1 MDPKKSL
8 WQKFQTQENHS
19 DLPVIKICDWGPW
32 VLNNLSGIHYAG
44 TLTLTLTLTQT
55 PIPNPSPNPPPPP
68 NPNPNPRLSSNTYVW
83 DVPPQPNRKLLFLFF
98 EKSKCKESVI
108 KNIFYDLK
116 GKATNF
122 KPKVHCNCFVRLHQ
136 RKWYVRSPLHG
147 NLL

>member
-19 DLPVIKICDWGPW
+19 ELPVIKICDWGPW
-32 VLNNLSGIHYAG
+32 MLNNLSGIHYAG
-44 TLTLTLTLTQT
+44 TLTLTLTLTPILTLVLTLPLPQT
-55 PIPNPSPNPPPPP
+55 PILTRDFLQTRMSEMYLPNQIENYFSCSLKNQ
-68 NPNPNPRLSSNTYVW
+68 NVKQVLS
-83 DVPPQPNRKLLFLFF
+83 RIF
-98 EKSKCKESVI
+98 
-108 KNIFYDLK
+108 FYDLK

-147 NLL
+147 NIL